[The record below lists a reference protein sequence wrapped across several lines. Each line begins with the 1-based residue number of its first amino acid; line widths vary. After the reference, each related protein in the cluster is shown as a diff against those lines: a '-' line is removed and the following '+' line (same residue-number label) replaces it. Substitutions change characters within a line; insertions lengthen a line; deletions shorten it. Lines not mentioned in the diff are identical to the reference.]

1 MTSHRHITVDGV
13 DIFYR
18 EAGNPQNPT
27 LVLLHGYPSSS
38 FMFRDLITNLS
49 HRFHLVA
56 PDYPGFGNTSTPPPA
71 EFNYTFD
78 HLAEI
83 IDHFLEALRLDRYS
97 LYVQDYGGPIG
108 FRIAAKHPER
118 VQALIIQNANAYQEG
133 FTPAWAPFQALW
145 QGRNKE
151 TEATISSFY
160 APEVTKFFYVQG
172 TRDPEAPNPDSW
184 NMDQYFI
191 DRPVN
196 QAANMELFYDYRNNP
211 PLYEHWHQY
220 FRDHQPPALIVWGN
234 GDPFFGPE
242 GAAAFRKDLPNAEV
256 HMLNTWHSALEEDG
270 EAIASHIEN
279 FFTRHVSAEPF
290 DHAGRTTNIG
300 S

>member
-18 EAGNPQNPT
+18 EAGNPQKPT

-38 FMFRDLITNLS
+38 FMFRDLITKMS

-56 PDYPGFGNTSTPPPA
+56 PDYPGFGNTSTPPAA
-71 EFNYTFD
+71 EFKYTFD

-83 IDHFLEALRLDRYS
+83 TDHFLEALKLDRYS

-118 VQALIIQNANAYQEG
+118 VQALIIQNANAYEEG

-151 TEATISSFY
+151 TEAAISAFY
-160 APEVTKFFYVQG
+160 APEITQFFYVEG
-172 TRDPEAPNPDSW
+172 TRDPKALNPDSW
-184 NMDQYFI
+184 NMDQLFI

-211 PLYEHWHQY
+211 PLYEHWQQY
-220 FRDHQPPALIVWGN
+220 FRDYQPPTLIVWGK

-242 GAAAFRKDLPNAEV
+242 GAAAFQKDLPKAKL
-256 HMLNTWHSALEEDG
+256 HMLDTGHSALEEDG
-270 EAIASHIEN
+270 EAIASHIES
-279 FFTRHVSAEPF
+279 FFDQQVPAEPV
-290 DHAGRTTNIG
+290 DQT
-300 S
+300 